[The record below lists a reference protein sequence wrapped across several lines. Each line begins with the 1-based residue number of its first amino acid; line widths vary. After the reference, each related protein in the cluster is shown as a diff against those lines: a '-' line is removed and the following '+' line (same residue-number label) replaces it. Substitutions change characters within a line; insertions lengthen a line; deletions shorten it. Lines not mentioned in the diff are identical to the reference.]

1 MNGFFEIIAEGA
13 MLEAAVAEKYLLTGV
28 NESNAGE
35 YISDK
40 AYAAAK
46 TIKKLYET
54 VMNAIDEV
62 INKVLNY
69 KDEKMLGFAAAQFKK
84 HKFDATKKT
93 VEFRA
98 EVVKVE
104 KFADAAAKLK
114 TFVSGDFDVKQN
126 DDVLDKDS
134 RTEAEKAALTKLKND
149 YFGKIDA
156 KEIKLDSMSDIKD
169 ATRTMFINKEEKVA
183 LNADLYGKAEAFIT
197 GKGDNSVATLLKNL
211 RELKSDLKREYQ
223 TILSDINDK
232 VRAIKKD
239 ADDDRNYKNIKK
251 NGKASLKLD
260 FNVCVA
266 AILALMSVIKE
277 GVKYCRIMSKA
288 IANKSTK
295 KTEDSNNETDKK
307 SGKKEALKPENGS
320 AVAFIESAIAEAE
333 LDLY

>member
-134 RTEAEKAALTKLKND
+134 RTEAEKAALTKLKTD

-156 KEIKLDSMSDIKD
+156 NKDVKLDSMSDIKD

-197 GKGDNSVATLLKNL
+197 GRGDNSVATLLKNL

-232 VRAIKKD
+232 VRSIKKD

-251 NGKASLKLD
+251 NSKVSLKLD

-295 KTEDSNNETDKK
+295 KTEDSNKQTGE
-307 SGKKEALKPENGS
+307 KKEGELKPENGS
-320 AVAFIESAIAEAE
+320 TVAFIESALAEAE

>member
-35 YISDK
+35 YVSDK

-69 KDEKMLGFAAAQFKK
+69 KDEKMLGFAATQFKK
-84 HKFDATKKT
+84 HKFDEDKKT

-104 KFADAAAKLK
+104 NFADAAAKLK
-114 TFVSGDFDVKQN
+114 EFVNASSKEQIGE
-126 DDVLDKDS
+126 DDSTADKDD
-134 RTEAEKAALTKLKND
+134 RTNAEKLALTKLKDN
-149 YFGKIDA
+149 YVKKINGD
-156 KEIKLDSMSDIKD
+156 KDVKLDSMSDIKEAIRGSFVD
-169 ATRTMFINKEEKVA
+169 KEAKVV
-183 LNADLYGKAEAFIT
+183 LSKDLYDKALAFIT
-197 GKGDNSVATLLKNL
+197 GKDANSVASLLKNL

-223 TILSDINDK
+223 VILSDINDN
-232 VRAIKKD
+232 VRSIKKD
-239 ADDDRNYKNIKK
+239 ADDDRDYKNIKK
-251 NGKASLKLD
+251 NSKFTLKLS
-260 FNVCVA
+260 FNVSVA
-266 AILALMSVIKE
+266 AIIALMGVIKE
-277 GVKYCRIMSKA
+277 GVKYCKIMSKA

-295 KTEDSNNETDKK
+295 KTEAKVE
-307 SGKKEALKPENGS
+307 ES
-320 AVAFIESAIAEAE
+320 AATSTLNTTAFIESAIAEAE

>member
-1 MNGFFEIIAEGA
+1 MNGFFEIIAEDA

-35 YISDK
+35 YVSDK

-84 HKFDATKKT
+84 HKFDETKKT

-114 TFVSGDFDVKQN
+114 VFVNGDFDIRKD

-134 RTEAEKAALTKLKND
+134 RAEAEKAALTKLKTD

-156 KEIKLDSMSDIKD
+156 NKDVKLDSMSDIKD
-169 ATRTMFINKEEKVA
+169 ATRTVFVGKEEKIT
-183 LNADLYGKAEAFIT
+183 LNADMYGKAEAFIT
-197 GKGDNSVATLLKNL
+197 SKGDNSVAALLKNL

-223 TILSDINDK
+223 IMLSDLNDD
-232 VRAIKKD
+232 VRSIKKD
-239 ADDDRNYKNIKK
+239 VDDDRNYKNIKK
-251 NGKASLKLD
+251 NGKASLKLA
-260 FNVCVA
+260 FTVSVA
-266 AILALMSVIKE
+266 AIIALMGVIKE

-295 KTEDSNNETDKK
+295 KTEDSDEKTDTKK
-307 SGKKEALKPENGS
+307 KKEVLKPENGS

>member
-35 YISDK
+35 YVSDK

-69 KDEKMLGFAAAQFKK
+69 KDEKMLGFAATQFKK
-84 HKFDATKKT
+84 HKFDETKKT

-104 KFADAAAKLK
+104 KFADAVDKLK
-114 TFVSGDFDVKQN
+114 VFVNSGNKDLN
-126 DDVLDKDS
+126 MDDSSADKDD
-134 RTEAEKAALTKLKND
+134 RIEGEKAVLTKLKNS
-149 YFGKIDA
+149 YLKKINDN
-156 KEIKLDSMSDIKD
+156 KKNELKLESMSDIKE
-169 ATRTMFINKEEKVA
+169 AIRSCFVAKEEKVT
-183 LNADLYGKAEAFIT
+183 LNADLYDKAYNFIT
-197 GKGDNSVATLLKNL
+197 GKDTNSVAALLKNL

-223 TILSDINDK
+223 TMLRDLNDN
-232 VRAIKKD
+232 VRSIKKD
-239 ADDDRNYKNIKK
+239 ADDNRDVKNIKS
-251 NGKASLKLD
+251 NGKYTLKLD
-260 FNVCVA
+260 FNVAVA
-266 AILALMSVIKE
+266 TIIALMGVIKE

-295 KTEDSNNETDKK
+295 KVEESAATS
-307 SGKKEALKPENGS
+307 ALD
-320 AVAFIESAIAEAE
+320 ATAFIESALAEAE

>member
-35 YISDK
+35 YVSDK

-84 HKFDATKKT
+84 YKFDETKKT

-104 KFADAAAKLK
+104 NFADAVTKLK
-114 TFVSGDFDVKQN
+114 EFVNASSKEEIGE
-126 DDVLDKDS
+126 DDSTADKDE
-134 RTEAEKAALTKLKND
+134 RTNAEKAALAKLKNN
-149 YFGKIDA
+149 YVKKINGD
-156 KEIKLDSMSDIKD
+156 KEVKLDSMSDIKE
-169 ATRTMFINKEEKVA
+169 AIRGSFVAKEEKVA
-183 LNADLYGKAEAFIT
+183 LSKDLYDKALTFIT
-197 GKGDNSVATLLKNL
+197 GKDANSVASLLKNL

-223 TILSDINDK
+223 TILSDINDN
-232 VRAIKKD
+232 VRSIKKD
-239 ADDDRNYKNIKK
+239 ADDDRDYKNIKK
-251 NGKASLKLD
+251 NSKFTLKLS
-260 FNVCVA
+260 FNVSVA
-266 AILALMSVIKE
+266 AIIALMGVIKE
-277 GVKYCRIMSKA
+277 GVKYCKIMSKA
-288 IANKSTK
+288 IANKSEK
-295 KTEDSNNETDKK
+295 VKDKK
-307 SGKKEALKPENGS
+307 DGLEESAGS
-320 AVAFIESAIAEAE
+320 TVAFIESAIAEAE

>member
-28 NESNAGE
+28 NESNASE
-35 YISDK
+35 YVSDK

-84 HKFDATKKT
+84 HKFDAAKKT

-104 KFADAAAKLK
+104 NFADAAAKLK
-114 TFVSGDFDVKQN
+114 DFVSKDIKI
-126 DDVLDKDS
+126 DKDDS
-134 RTEAEKAALTKLKND
+134 VADKDDRTALEKRILTTLKDEYLKTINGGND
-149 YFGKIDA
+149 V
-156 KEIKLDSMSDIKD
+156 KLDSMSDIKD
-169 ATRTMFINKEEKVA
+169 AIRGCFVAKETKVV
-183 LNADLYGKAEAFIT
+183 LSADLYNKALTFIT
-197 GKGDNSVATLLKNL
+197 GKDNNSVATLLKNL
-211 RELKSDLKREYQ
+211 RELKSGLKREYQ
-223 TILSDINDK
+223 VVLSDLNDE
-232 VRAIKKD
+232 VRSIKKD
-239 ADDDRNYKNIKK
+239 ADDDRDHKNIKK
-251 NGKASLKLD
+251 NGKVGLKTS
-260 FNVCVA
+260 FNVAVA
-266 AILALMSVIKE
+266 AILALMGVIKE

-295 KTEDSNNETDKK
+295 KTEDTSK
-307 SGKKEALKPENGS
+307 SATPSDLSEATT
-320 AVAFIESAIAEAE
+320 FIESALAEAE

>member
-28 NESNAGE
+28 DESNAGE
-35 YISDK
+35 YVSDK

-69 KDEKMLGFAAAQFKK
+69 KDEKMLGFAATQFKK
-84 HKFDATKKT
+84 HKFDETKKT

-104 KFADAAAKLK
+104 NFADAVAKLK
-114 TFVSGDFDVKQN
+114 TFVNNNSKKEISE
-126 DDVLDKDS
+126 DDSTADKDD
-134 RTEAEKAALTKLKND
+134 RTNAEKVILTQLKDD
-149 YFGKIDA
+149 YVKKINGD
-156 KEIKLDSMSDIKD
+156 KEVKLDSMSDIKE
-169 ATRTMFINKEEKVA
+169 AIRGSFVAKEEKVV
-183 LNADLYGKAEAFIT
+183 LSKDLYDKALTFIT
-197 GKGDNSVATLLKNL
+197 GKDANSVASLLKNL

-223 TILSDINDK
+223 TLLSGINDK
-232 VRAIKKD
+232 VRSIKKD
-239 ADDDRNYKNIKK
+239 ADDDRDYKNIKK
-251 NGKASLKLD
+251 NSKFTLKLD
-260 FNVCVA
+260 FNIAVA
-266 AILALMSVIKE
+266 VIIALMGVIKE
-277 GVKYCRIMSKA
+277 GVKYCKIVSKA

-295 KTEDSNNETDKK
+295 KTDKV
-307 SGKKEALKPENGS
+307 EES
-320 AVAFIESAIAEAE
+320 AVTSTLNTTAFIESALAEAE